1 VPEHARRRFLSAV
14 PGALLALDLPLAYG
28 ATIVAVRVWPAK
40 DYTRV
45 TLELDAPLKASH
57 FTVADPHRLVLDLE
71 GVDIDAQ
78 LRDLV
83 AKVQAND
90 PYIASVRVGQN
101 RPQVTRLVFDLKAP
115 VAPQVFAL
123 APIAVYRHRLVLD
136 LHPLDP
142 PDPLAQLIGAGR
154 EPATEANVAGTGGA
168 AGASGTAPGAAT
180 SPRTPGALGAS
191 PAVVTPT
198 ARALTGSPASA
209 APAASSASASS
220 ASAASASAS
229 APASSASATSTA
241 SAASPASIGS
251 PASPAAIRPAGRPLT
266 ADDPLAGLIRER
278 EAAARDRRSAPA
290 VTRMVTIAID
300 PGHGGEDPGAV
311 GRYGTL
317 EKDVVLAVAFR
328 LRDRIN
334 TEPNL
339 RAFLTR
345 DSDFFVPLA
354 TRVSK
359 ARAVQADLFVSVHAD
374 AFVLPNAR
382 GSSVFV
388 LSERTASSVGAR
400 WLASRE
406 NRADLIGGV
415 NLPRRNRE
423 VASVLLDLSTTAQIR
438 ESKRLASAVLGELR
452 GIGDL
457 HKPAVE
463 QAAFAVLRAP
473 DIPSILVETAF
484 ISNPDE
490 ERKLRNPRYQL
501 QIADAIF
508 AGIRNHF
515 RRNPPGPRG
524 QTAGL
529 AEVAPPPA

>member
-1 VPEHARRRFLSAV
+1 MSERGRRRFLSAV
-14 PGALLALDLPLAYG
+14 PGALLALDLPLAHG
-28 ATIVAVRVWPAK
+28 ATIVGVRVWPAK

-57 FTVADPHRLVLDLE
+57 FTVADPPRLVVDLE
-71 GVDIDAQ
+71 GVEIDDP

-90 PYIASVRVGQN
+90 PYIATVRVGQN
-101 RPQVTRLVFDLKAP
+101 RPRVTRLVFDLKAP

-123 APIAVYRHRLVLD
+123 PPIAVYRHRLVLD
-136 LHPLDP
+136 LYPIEP
-142 PDPLAQLIGAGR
+142 PDPLAQLIGSERSAVR
-154 EPATEANVAGTGGA
+154 STEAA
-168 AGASGTAPGAAT
+168 AGAGASIAPSPEAA
-180 SPRTPGALGAS
+180 AAS
-191 PAVVTPT
+191 PAST
-198 ARALTGSPASA
+198 
-209 APAASSASASS
+209 ASSPDRPSVAW
-220 ASAASASAS
+220 SASAS
-229 APASSASATSTA
+229 APAPAASSAA
-241 SAASPASIGS
+241 SAAAASGTPSLAAGTGPVPRVAPAPP
-251 PASPAAIRPAGRPLT
+251 PARTLLG
-266 ADDPLAGLIRER
+266 DDPLAPLIRER
-278 EAAARDRRSAPA
+278 DAAARGTGGAPA
-290 VTRMVTIAID
+290 ATRTVTIAID

-328 LRDRIN
+328 LRERIN
-334 TEPNL
+334 AERNM

-388 LSERTASSVGAR
+388 LSDRTASSVGAR

-415 NLPRRNRE
+415 NLPKRNRE

-457 HKPAVE
+457 HKPGVE

-490 ERKLRNPRYQL
+490 ERKLRSPRYQA

-515 RRNPPGPRG
+515 RRNPPLPRG
-524 QTAGL
+524 QTARL
-529 AEVAPPPA
+529 EPTAPRPA

>member
-1 VPEHARRRFLSAV
+1 MPERGRRRFLSAA
-14 PGALLALDLPLAYG
+14 PAALLALDLPLAHG

-57 FTVADPHRLVLDLE
+57 FTVTDPPRLVVDLE
-71 GVDIDAQ
+71 GVEIDAQ

-90 PYIASVRVGQN
+90 PYIATVRVGQN
-101 RPQVTRLVFDLKAP
+101 RPRVTRLVFDLKAP

-136 LHPLDP
+136 LHPVEP
-142 PDPLAQLIGAGR
+142 PDPLAELIGSERG
-154 EPATEANVAGTGGA
+154 PAARDGAAATGSGQPVAGPGTTA
-168 AGASGTAPGAAT
+168 APLAS
-180 SPRTPGALGAS
+180 
-191 PAVVTPT
+191 
-198 ARALTGSPASA
+198 SA
-209 APAASSASASS
+209 APSPSLASSASAS
-220 ASAASASAS
+220 
-229 APASSASATSTA
+229 PPPPTPTDSST
-241 SAASPASIGS
+241 
-251 PASPAAIRPAGRPLT
+251 RPLPAQRGRSDPRAPRAGA

-278 EAAARDRRSAPA
+278 DAAPVGTRGTPA

-334 TEPNL
+334 AEPNL

-345 DSDFFVPLA
+345 DSDYFVPLA

-388 LSERTASSVGAR
+388 LSDRTASSVGAR

-415 NLPRRNRE
+415 NLPRRSRE

-452 GIGDL
+452 GIGEL
-457 HKPAVE
+457 HKPGVE

-490 ERKLRNPRYQL
+490 ERKLRNP
-501 QIADAIF
+501 
-508 AGIRNHF
+508 
-515 RRNPPGPRG
+515 PGPRG
-524 QTAGL
+524 QSARLGETA
-529 AEVAPPPA
+529 APPA